1 MENRFYTPL
10 GELLDKTENSLYKLV
25 ALAARRAQA
34 IADGSPKLI
43 AGSSELKPGTAA
55 LKEIAQGKVR
65 LKE

>member
-1 MENRFYTPL
+1 
-10 GELLDKTENSLYKLV
+10 LLDKTENSLYKLV

-65 LKE
+65 LKK